1 MKSKIFVCIIIF
13 ITTIMIFNIN
23 YAARIDEGPYTPGVF
38 HPEDYRPDSM
48 TEVQGGTRL
57 QSMGNTVI
65 GFLRTIG
72 SIVSVAVL
80 AILGIK
86 YMFGSVEEK
95 AGYKETMRPYVIGA
109 VLVFGITNL
118 LAIFT
123 NLIPSLIK

>member
-1 MKSKIFVCIIIF
+1 MKNKVFISILIF
-13 ITTIMIFNIN
+13 ILIIMIMNIT
-23 YAARIDEGPYTPGVF
+23 YAARTDEGSWSTGIF
-38 HPEDYRPDSM
+38 RPDDYAPSST
-48 TEVQGGTRL
+48 TEVEGGDRL

-72 SIVSVAVL
+72 SIISVAVL

-95 AGYKETMRPYVIGA
+95 ATYKETMKPYLIGA

-118 LAIFT
+118 LAIVVS
-123 NLIPSLIK
+123 IVPSLIN

>member
-13 ITTIMIFNIN
+13 ITTIMILNIN
-23 YAARIDEGPYTPGVF
+23 YAARTDEGPYSTGVF
-38 HPEDYRPDSM
+38 HPEDYRPNSM

-65 GFLRTIG
+65 GFLRTIA

-95 AGYKETMRPYVIGA
+95 AAYKETMRPYVIGA

-118 LAIFT
+118 LAILT